1 MAMAK
6 STTTIDISIMEI
18 QRGRID
24 FLVLG
29 TTPMICNAMS
39 GKAAGELLLPSPKK
53 NAAEKAANLKH
64 NPLEEYRNSVYK
76 TRGDSAPTRIYQL
89 PTCFKK
95 AIISA
100 ALDIPGATK
109 SQMGRL
115 ISIIGDQIYIYGIP
129 QLHMSIVRMADM
141 NRTPDVRTR
150 VILPRWAAYLTVEYT
165 KPIIKDQA
173 VINLLAAAGI
183 TQASATGASRKAPVT
198 MGNLAWSA
206 PTTPS
211 FRRSSPPAG
220 AQPKTLPL
228 PIPLPTT
235 PKPTSCCPG
244 SRSNPNVAAS
254 RSPPNPESP

>member
-183 TQASATGASRKAPVT
+183 TKGIGDWRVQKGSGNYGQFSLVGTDNTEFSEIVTTGGRAAQDAA
-198 MGNLAWSA
+198 LADPLTYNAETDELLSWFSVE
-206 PTTPS
+206 S
-211 FRRSSPPAG
+211 KRRG
-220 AQPKTLPL
+220 FK
-228 PIPLPTT
+228 I
-235 PKPTSCCPG
+235 
-244 SRSNPNVAAS
+244 AA
-254 RSPPNPESP
+254 

>member
-183 TQASATGASRKAPVT
+183 TQGIGDWRVQKGSGNYGQFSLVGTDNTEFSEIVATGGRAAQDAA
-198 MGNLAWSA
+198 LADPLTYNAETDELLSWFSVE
-206 PTTPS
+206 S
-211 FRRSSPPAG
+211 KRRG
-220 AQPKTLPL
+220 FK
-228 PIPLPTT
+228 I
-235 PKPTSCCPG
+235 
-244 SRSNPNVAAS
+244 AA
-254 RSPPNPESP
+254 

>member
-183 TQASATGASRKAPVT
+183 TQGIGDWRVQKGSGNYGQFSLVGTDNTEFSEIVTTGGRAAQDAA
-198 MGNLAWSA
+198 LADPLTYNAETDELLSWFSVE
-206 PTTPS
+206 S
-211 FRRSSPPAG
+211 KRRG
-220 AQPKTLPL
+220 FK
-228 PIPLPTT
+228 I
-235 PKPTSCCPG
+235 
-244 SRSNPNVAAS
+244 AA
-254 RSPPNPESP
+254 

>member
-1 MAMAK
+1 MAK

-183 TQASATGASRKAPVT
+183 TQGIGDWRVQKGSGNYGQFSLVGTDNTEFSEIVTTGGRAAQDAA
-198 MGNLAWSA
+198 LADPLTYNAETDELLSWFSVE
-206 PTTPS
+206 S
-211 FRRSSPPAG
+211 KRRG
-220 AQPKTLPL
+220 FK
-228 PIPLPTT
+228 I
-235 PKPTSCCPG
+235 
-244 SRSNPNVAAS
+244 AA
-254 RSPPNPESP
+254 

>member
-1 MAMAK
+1 MAIAK
-6 STTTIDISIMEI
+6 STTTTDISIMEI

-29 TTPMICNAMS
+29 STPMICNAMS
-39 GKAAGELLLPSPKK
+39 SKASGELLMPSPKK

-76 TRGDSAPTRIYQL
+76 TRGDSAPTRIYQ
-89 PTCFKK
+89 PPNCFKK

-183 TQASATGASRKAPVT
+183 TQGIGDWRVQKGSGNYGQFSLVGTDNTDFQEIVATGGRAAQDAA
-198 MGNLAWSA
+198 LADPLTYNAETDELLSWFSVE
-206 PTTPS
+206 S
-211 FRRSSPPAG
+211 KRRG
-220 AQPKTLPL
+220 FK
-228 PIPLPTT
+228 I
-235 PKPTSCCPG
+235 
-244 SRSNPNVAAS
+244 AA
-254 RSPPNPESP
+254 

>member
-6 STTTIDISIMEI
+6 STTTTDISIMEI

-24 FLVLG
+24 FLVIG

-183 TQASATGASRKAPVT
+183 TQGIGDWRVQKGSGNYGQFSLVGTDNTEFSEIVTTGGRAAQDAA
-198 MGNLAWSA
+198 LADPLTYNAETDELLSWFSVE
-206 PTTPS
+206 S
-211 FRRSSPPAG
+211 KRRG
-220 AQPKTLPL
+220 FK
-228 PIPLPTT
+228 I
-235 PKPTSCCPG
+235 
-244 SRSNPNVAAS
+244 AA
-254 RSPPNPESP
+254 

>member
-24 FLVLG
+24 FLVIG

-183 TQASATGASRKAPVT
+183 TQGIGDWRVQKGSGNYGQFSLVGTDNTEFSEIVTTGGRAAQDAA
-198 MGNLAWSA
+198 LADPLTYNAETDELLSWFSVE
-206 PTTPS
+206 S
-211 FRRSSPPAG
+211 KRRG
-220 AQPKTLPL
+220 FK
-228 PIPLPTT
+228 I
-235 PKPTSCCPG
+235 
-244 SRSNPNVAAS
+244 AA
-254 RSPPNPESP
+254 

>member
-183 TQASATGASRKAPVT
+183 TQGIGDWRVQKGSGNYGQFSLVGTDNTEFSEIVTTGGRAAQDAA
-198 MGNLAWSA
+198 LADPLTYNAETDELLSWFSVE
-206 PTTPS
+206 S
-211 FRRSSPPAG
+211 KRRGFKIA
-220 AQPKTLPL
+220 
-228 PIPLPTT
+228 
-235 PKPTSCCPG
+235 
-244 SRSNPNVAAS
+244 V
-254 RSPPNPESP
+254 